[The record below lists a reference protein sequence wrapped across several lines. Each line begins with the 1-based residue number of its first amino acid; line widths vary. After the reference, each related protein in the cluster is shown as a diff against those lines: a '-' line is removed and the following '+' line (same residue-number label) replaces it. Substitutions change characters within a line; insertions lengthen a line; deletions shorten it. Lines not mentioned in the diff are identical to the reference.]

1 MAIARVNEPT
11 PSGPLTLAT
20 GYQRQNT
27 KSEAQVQS
35 FTDRAIVDGS
45 TIHGGAV
52 FPIGGILYKATS
64 DTTITGAASLY
75 VKITPSLDGST
86 ASASFVAN
94 VTGVT
99 WNHTYGGYYDGGSPD
114 SLYLF
119 DEALAVSRGI
129 ISSRKTNM
137 GAVPSIVID
146 HRITQGVAR
155 TETMNALEVGQTALV
170 QWALQ
175 ITSGGSGTCYLQL
188 PASGTYHVSL
198 TTRQNLTNN
207 TAITVGTPLLGS
219 SAGSVAGG
227 STFGYDLTANG
238 SAVVFFGFVRRLT

>member
-45 TIHGGAV
+45 TIHAGAV

-64 DTTITGAASLY
+64 DTTITGTASLY
-75 VKITPSLDGST
+75 VKVTPSLDGST

-94 VTGVT
+94 LTGVS
-99 WNHTYGGYYDGGSPD
+99 WNHTHGGYYDGGSPD

-119 DEALAVSRGI
+119 DEALAVLSGALASYQTKI
-129 ISSRKTNM
+129 AKELISYVGDIAGGKKFSYSQGGPLTT
-137 GAVPSIVID
+137 AHTLPSIATNET
-146 HRITQGVAR
+146 RIIWFDNPGSTV
-155 TETMNALEVGQTALV
+155 TTVFTLP
-170 QWALQ
+170 
-175 ITSGGSGTCYLQL
+175 SGGTYSASFIGRGLTGTDPNCY
-188 PASGTYHVSL
+188 G
-198 TTRQNLTNN
+198 
-207 TAITVGTPLLGS
+207 
-219 SAGSVAGG
+219 VAGG
-227 STFGYDLTANG
+227 TALNSVVVSNG
-238 SAVVFFGFVRRLT
+238 TRTCLIYTKVS